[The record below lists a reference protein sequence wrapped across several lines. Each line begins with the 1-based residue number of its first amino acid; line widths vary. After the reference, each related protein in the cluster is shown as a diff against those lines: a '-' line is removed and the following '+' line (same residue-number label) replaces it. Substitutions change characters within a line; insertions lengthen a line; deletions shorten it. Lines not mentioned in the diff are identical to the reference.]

1 MTALFEMRI
10 RAGGDP
16 RGFGEFMALRDEL
29 AKLSHPACPDVNW
42 VKVEQL
48 CLTLFQSNGA
58 DLQTAVAYALAR
70 SQRHG
75 LSGMVEGVALIEAL
89 SCEWPHLW
97 PPVES
102 MRLESLNGL
111 FAQLQPLLR
120 SLALDTRSLPALVHL
135 DTGLSRM
142 NQRLGAQAQV
152 PMVTLQALRQQVDSL
167 LRRLQQSPASDATV
181 LLSTRGPEPAFV
193 MPVVVLP
200 PPRMPEAA
208 TADPTTRRRRMAL
221 WLFAVATAIALAGW
235 FGWKQWL
242 AGQDGDHLPA
252 EPVQLGS
259 LMLFDAGSAELG
271 SGSTKVLIN
280 ALADIKARPGWLI
293 VIVGHSDATGDAGQ
307 NLALSRARASAV
319 RDWMQR
325 MGDLPDSCFAV
336 QGLAA
341 SQPVTGNDTE
351 SGRAANRRVDI
362 RLVPQEGACGS

>member
-16 RGFGEFMALRDEL
+16 RSFGEFMALRDEL

-75 LSGMVEGVALIEAL
+75 LSGMVEGVALIEGL
-89 SCEWPHLW
+89 SCEWLHVW
-97 PPVES
+97 PPMES
-102 MRLESLNGL
+102 MRLDSLSWL

-120 SLALDTRSLPALVHL
+120 SLALDTRSLSALVHL
-135 DTGLSRM
+135 DTGLSRL
-142 NQRLGAQAQV
+142 NQRLDSQVQV
-152 PMVTLQALRQQVDSL
+152 PPATLQALRQQVDRL
-167 LRRLQQSPASDATV
+167 MRRLQQSTASAPTV
-181 LLSTRGPEPAFV
+181 LVSTRGPEPAFV
-193 MPVVVLP
+193 MPVMILP
-200 PPRMPEAA
+200 PPRMPEGGS
-208 TADPTTRRRRMAL
+208 ADTTTKRRRMVL
-221 WLFAVATAIALAGW
+221 WLFALATAIVLAGW

-242 AGQDGDHLPA
+242 AGQDGDHLHA
-252 EPVQLGS
+252 EPLQLDS

-280 ALADIKARPGWLI
+280 ALAGIKARPGWLI

-307 NLALSRARASAV
+307 NLALSRARASVV

-362 RLVPQEGACGS
+362 RLVPQEGACGN

>member
-10 RAGGDP
+10 RTGGDP
-16 RGFGEFMALRDEL
+16 RGLGEFMALRDEL

-42 VKVEQL
+42 SKVEQL
-48 CLTLFQSNGA
+48 CLALFQSNGA
-58 DLQTAVAYALAR
+58 DLQTAVSYALAR

-89 SCEWPHLW
+89 SGEWPHVW

-102 MRLESLNGL
+102 MRLDSLGWL

-120 SLALDTRSLPALVHL
+120 SLALDKRSLPALVHL
-135 DTGLSRM
+135 DTELSRL
-142 NQRLGAQAQV
+142 NQRLDAQVQV

-167 LRRLQQSPASDATV
+167 MQRLQQSTAPNATV
-181 LLSTRGPEPAFV
+181 QLSARVPEPSFV
-193 MPVVVLP
+193 MPVVILP
-200 PPRMPEAA
+200 PPRMPDAGTSDPA
-208 TADPTTRRRRMAL
+208 TSRRRMAL
-221 WLFAVATAIALAGW
+221 WLFAVAIGIALTGW
-235 FGWKQWL
+235 FGWKHWP
-242 AGQDGDHLPA
+242 AGQDSDRLA
-252 EPVQLGS
+252 AAPVQLDS
-259 LMLFDAGSAELG
+259 LMLFDAASAELK

-293 VIVGHSDATGDAGQ
+293 VIAGHSDATGDAGQ

-351 SGRAANRRVDI
+351 AGRAANRRVDI
-362 RLVPQEGACGS
+362 RLVPQEGACES